1 MFKRIIFLCLSL
13 SMPYLHG
20 LTVGSDSA
28 VNRFNIQ
35 QILNTGD
42 RVATFAWLNGG
53 VALSDNLTTA
63 TFDSI
68 FPTAGSIDLAFGT
81 LILNKDIIFSDVSNF
96 LTLGNVRGNNHVMR
110 LAPTMSLIP
119 LMSSVNYGNCVISLI
134 TSLTEPATVNS
145 VAWSDDD
152 QYVAIGLTTG
162 GGNELRVYAFNG
174 TTLTLAASY
183 SIGSTVT
190 AVSWYPSQY
199 WIAIGT
205 SANPQVQTFSFSGSS
220 LIQLATVNYGIQVN
234 TVQYDPTGNYLAVG
248 SQNQAP
254 NLTLYPVN
262 GDGTLNTAGS
272 ASLSLGF
279 QNIYDLD
286 WNVTGTY
293 LAVGSSF
300 GGSNQ
305 LHVYQLL
312 TSPLGLVQSA
322 AILFNDDVN
331 AVSWNDAYPTLLA
344 LGLTGTTTLL
354 RIYNH
359 VPSTGSLNLV
369 TGDTNYTSPIC
380 ALDWRRGGECLA
392 VGNKGTTNTLRT
404 YIYNNTAST
413 LTVATQLSFASPV
426 CATSWANFGEYLA
439 VGTNTKALQVYL
451 DDTFLFSSCVTFS
464 DLNLVMDCNVT
475 FQNCCIL
482 FGGNSVING
491 QGKELT
497 LAPTCTILVDHTG
510 SLLIKNVTIN
520 GVSGNQIG
528 AVDGTST
535 YSFARTTLMMD
546 GNTTFTTGRFD
557 IIDNTTI
564 QGQGFV
570 FAYQT
575 NVVSTVSANA
585 ALILDTGVTFSY
597 APSTASNTL
606 FRLSAGGQLIMNSAT
621 LYASTAGLLLTQGEL
636 IVDGQSFLSSSATNA
651 AQAIQFGDGAN
662 AFNDLLIHVLPAADL
677 QILSGIVIYANV

>member
-1 MFKRIIFLCLSL
+1 MFKKIIVIFLSL
-13 SMPYLHG
+13 SMQYLHG

-35 QILNTGD
+35 QVLNTGD

-53 VALSDNLTTA
+53 LALSDNLTTA
-63 TFDSI
+63 TFDSL
-68 FPTAGSIDLAFGT
+68 FPTAGSIDLAAGT
-81 LILNKDIIFSDVSNF
+81 LILNKDIIFSDVSSF
-96 LTLGNVRGNNHVMR
+96 LTLGNVQGNNHVMR

-119 LMSSVNYGNCVISLI
+119 LMSSVNYADCVISLI
-134 TSLTEPATVNS
+134 TSLAEPANVND

-162 GGNELRVYAFNG
+162 GGNELRVYSFNG

-183 SIGSTVT
+183 SIGSTVN
-190 AVSWYPSQY
+190 AVYWHPSQY

-205 SANPQVQTFSFSGSS
+205 SANPQVQTFSFSGNS
-220 LIQLATVNYGIQVN
+220 LTQLATVNYGIQVN
-234 TVQYDPTGNYLAVG
+234 TVQYDPTGSYLAVG
-248 SQNQAP
+248 SQNQNP

-262 GDGTLNTAGS
+262 GDGTLNVAGA
-272 ASLSLGF
+272 ASINPQF

-286 WNVTGTY
+286 WNVTGSY
-293 LAVGSSF
+293 LAVGSSY
-300 GGSNQ
+300 GGGNQ

-359 VPSTGSLNLV
+359 VPSTGSLNFV
-369 TGDTNYTSPIC
+369 TGANFTAPIC
-380 ALDWRRGGECLA
+380 SLDWRRGGECLA
-392 VGNKGTTNTLRT
+392 VGNKATTNTLRT
-404 YIYNNTAST
+404 YGYNNTSST
-413 LTVATQLSFASPV
+413 LTVATQLNFASPV

-439 VGTNTKALQVYL
+439 IGTNTNVFQVYL
-451 DDTFLFSSCVTFS
+451 DNTFLFSSCVTFS

-528 AVDGTST
+528 AVDSTST
-535 YSFARTTLMMD
+535 YSFARTKLVMD

-557 IIDNTTI
+557 VIDNTTI

-575 NVVSTVSANA
+575 NAVSTVSANA

-621 LYASTAGLLLTQGEL
+621 LYASTAGLKLTQGEL
-636 IVDGQSFLSSSATNA
+636 IIDGQSFLSSSATNA
-651 AQAIQFGDGAN
+651 AQAIQFGDGVSAVN
-662 AFNDLLIHVLPAADL
+662 NLTIHMLPASDL
-677 QILSGIVIYANV
+677 QILSGIVVYANL